1 MKLTSFVS
9 FAGFIILIAA
19 TFCPLFRPLHI
30 VNWDMYKANMPY
42 GIVVLLISVVGIL
55 GVVLM
60 QRKLVRLTAWLAVIL
75 VALFYVLS
83 LLKIHY
89 SFTFIPFHSFE
100 KFMERQIKFKWGWWL
115 LCIGP
120 LFALFGALKDKPKY
134 KAPVEN
140 TMDQKAAV

>member
-1 MKLTSFVS
+1 MRLSSFIS
-9 FAGFIILIAA
+9 FAGFIMLIAA
-19 TFCPLFRPLHI
+19 TYCPLFRPLHI

-42 GIVVLLISVVGIL
+42 GIVVLLVSIVGII

-60 QRKLVRLTAWLAVIL
+60 QNKLVRLTAWMSLALVIL
-75 VALFYVLS
+75 FYFLS

-115 LCIGP
+115 LAIGP
-120 LFALFGALKDKPKY
+120 VLAVAGTLGEKPKY
-134 KAPVEN
+134 KAPVKLDEVP
-140 TMDQKAAV
+140 D

>member
-1 MKLTSFVS
+1 MRLSSFIS
-9 FAGFIILIAA
+9 FAGFVMLIAA
-19 TFCPLFRPLHI
+19 TYCPLFRPLHI

-42 GIVVLLISVVGIL
+42 GIVVLTVAIVGII

-60 QRKLVRLTAWLAVIL
+60 QRKLVRLTAWLSLIL
-75 VALFYVLS
+75 IVLFYILS

-115 LCIGP
+115 LVIGP
-120 LFALFGALKDKPKY
+120 VLAVAGSLREKPKY
-134 KAPVEN
+134 KAPV
-140 TMDQKAAV
+140 QQSGAADEV